1 MTDAGPTTSQATSTD
16 TAAKVSF
23 LLRRAF
29 PQPPESIETH
39 LSWVFLTPN
48 RAYKLKKPV
57 QHPFLDHRSIE
68 NRRRDCEAEVRL
80 NRGLAP
86 GIYLEVVPLSS
97 TGPGELVIGGDGP
110 AVDWLVV
117 MRRIPDDSFLD
128 RRLSTDAA
136 MAVTDEEMAAIIEH
150 LAEFYRTTGHRP
162 LDDRTHR
169 WRLAIGLSE
178 DRDELLRH
186 DHALEHDLV
195 IDLADRLQRV
205 IADPRHLAGRS
216 ARIVDGHGDLRPEHV
231 VLSPR
236 PLVIDRITF
245 DAEIRRIDPAADLAL
260 LEVECR
266 RLGAGALGYRLA
278 TGVLKGINDTVPAS
292 DRALYRALRAVTRA
306 RLSIAHLADGDHHAG
321 RWLDRT
327 DEYLALAIDEL
338 ALIGG
343 TVHGDPSDAITP
355 ESSHVEVEQFGE

>member
-1 MTDAGPTTSQATSTD
+1 MTDAGPTTSRATSTD

-29 PQPPESIETH
+29 PEPPESIETH

-48 RAYKLKKPV
+48 RAYKLKKAV

-68 NRRRDCEAEVRL
+68 NRRRDCEAEVTL

-117 MRRIPDDSFLD
+117 MRRIPNESFLD

-136 MAVTDEEMAAIIEH
+136 AVTDSEVAGIIDH

-169 WRLAIGLSE
+169 WRLTDGLAE

-195 IDLADRLQRV
+195 IDLADRLQGI

-216 ARIVDGHGDLRPEHV
+216 ARIVDGHGDLRPEHI
-231 VLSPR
+231 VLSPS

-245 DAEIRRIDPAADLAL
+245 DGEIRRIDPAADLAL

-266 RLGAGALGYRLA
+266 RLGAGTLGSRLA
-278 TGVLKGINDTVPAS
+278 GGVLAGINDTVPAS
-292 DRALYRALRAVTRA
+292 DRAIYRALRAITRA
-306 RLSIAHLADGDHHAG
+306 RLSIAHLADGDHQAG
-321 RWLDRT
+321 CWLDRT

-338 ALIGG
+338 DLVGK
-343 TVHGDPSDAITP
+343 TVLGDPLGGITP
-355 ESSHVEVEQFGE
+355 RSSHVEVEQLGE

>member
-1 MTDAGPTTSQATSTD
+1 MTDAGPTTSQATSID

-29 PQPPESIETH
+29 PKPPESIETH

-68 NRRRDCEAEVRL
+68 NRQRDCEAEVAL

-86 GIYLEVVPLSS
+86 GIYLDVVPLSS

-117 MRRIPDDSFLD
+117 MRRIPNESFLD
-128 RRLSTDAA
+128 RRLSTDPT
-136 MAVTDEEMAAIIEH
+136 AVTDEEMAAIIEH
-150 LAEFYRTTGHRP
+150 LAEFYRTTGQRG
-162 LDDRTHR
+162 LDDQTHR
-169 WRLAIGLSE
+169 WRLADGLAE
-178 DRDELLRH
+178 DRAELLRH

-205 IADPRHLAGRS
+205 IADSRHLAGRS
-216 ARIVDGHGDLRPEHV
+216 ARIVDGHGDLRPEHI

-245 DAEIRRIDPAADLAL
+245 DEEIRRIDPAADLAL

-266 RLGAGALGYRLA
+266 RFGAGAVGSRLA
-278 TGVLKGINDTVPAS
+278 GGVLKGINDTIPAS
-292 DRALYRALRAVTRA
+292 DRAIYRALRAVTRA

-327 DEYLALAIDEL
+327 DDYLALAIDEL
-338 ALIGG
+338 DLIGN
-343 TVHGDPSDAITP
+343 TVLGEPSGGDTP
-355 ESSHVEVEQFGE
+355 NSSHVEVEQLGE

>member
-1 MTDAGPTTSQATSTD
+1 MPNAGSTTSQATSTD

-57 QHPFLDHRSIE
+57 RHPFLDHRSIE
-68 NRRRDCEAEVRL
+68 NRRRDCEAEVKL

-86 GIYLEVVPLSS
+86 GVYLEVVPLSS
-97 TGPGELVIGGDGP
+97 TGPGELVIGGDDP

-117 MRRIPDDSFLD
+117 MRRIPDESFLD
-128 RRLSTDAA
+128 RRLSTGAE
-136 MAVTDEEMAAIIEH
+136 AVTDEELAAIIEH

-162 LDDRTHR
+162 LDDETYRG
-169 WRLAIGLSE
+169 RLAGGLAE
-178 DRDELLRH
+178 DRGELLRH

-216 ARIVDGHGDLRPEHV
+216 ARLVDGHGDLRPEHI

-245 DAEIRRIDPAADLAL
+245 DGEIRRIDPAADLAL

-266 RLGAGALGYRLA
+266 RFGAGALGYRLA
-278 TGVLKGINDTVPAS
+278 SGVLKGINDNVHAC

-338 ALIGG
+338 DLIGE
-343 TVHGDPSDAITP
+343 TVPGDPSGGVAAT
-355 ESSHVEVEQFGE
+355 SSHVEVEQLGK